1 MLGSW
6 LFLLNGLKMQ
16 ASHASPPL
24 PPPPRPEPTEA
35 SFSCHR
41 KDVPGSSWL
50 PLQTEGKTEPVF
62 SPTLLLPGVGL
73 SLLPRLGPHH
83 LCVFPTG
90 QVILPPAGV
99 TTEAE
104 GVRQRAHARG
114 PVGPGLGSPFL
125 CSGHYA
131 NHRSFPVLS
140 FFLCQTAIGRYPASS
155 TGFRDE

>member
-1 MLGSW
+1 MVARDVRLIGCLARGSSSLMGLKCRLPMHPL
-6 LFLLNGLKMQ
+6 LFL
-16 ASHASPPL
+16 PL
-24 PPPPRPEPTEA
+24 PAPSQQRPLSPVTA
-35 SFSCHR
+35 RMSQVVLGFLYRQMCR
-41 KDVPGSSWL
+41 
-50 PLQTEGKTEPVF
+50 KTEPVF

-131 NHRSFPVLS
+131 NHRSFPS
-140 FFLCQTAIGRYPASS
+140 CPQFLPLPNSNR
-155 TGFRDE
+155 